1 MYRIPIYIAAD
12 IVHSPEQ
19 LPSLADRL
27 AQDVSKMDT
36 QDNPSSNVRGIDLI
50 SSHGKVRFICDYISA
65 HYQEEI
71 SLESLS
77 EIAFIHPDYL
87 SRIFKKETGM
97 NLNRYIKTVRMNKAC
112 QLLLTTQQRV
122 SAISNMVGYQNCAY
136 FIRTFTETF
145 GTSPEKYRQKQA
157 QKKEGDTNS
166 NDQ

>member
-1 MYRIPIYIAAD
+1 MYRIPVHIAAD
-12 IVHSPEQ
+12 IAYSPEQ
-19 LPSLADRL
+19 LPSLAERL
-27 AQDVSKMDT
+27 AQAAARAGS
-36 QDNPSSNVRGIDLI
+36 QENPSADAKGADLI
-50 SSHGKVRFICDYISA
+50 SSHGKVRFICDYIAA

-97 NLNRYIKTVRMNKAC
+97 NLSKYIKTFRMNKARR
-112 QLLLTTQQRV
+112 LLLTTQQKV

-157 QKKEGDTNS
+157 QKKEGDTRS
-166 NDQ
+166 HD